1 MRSLLSVL
9 AVVAIWQVPGV
20 VQTGPGTIEGRV
32 TDMYGGVLPG
42 VTITVSGAAL
52 AAPRTVVSN
61 APGQF
66 QLTQLSAGEYG
77 LALSLSGFR
86 TVRGSVNVKAGSKS
100 AVTFEMALG
109 SVSEQVNVRAPAPV
123 VVTEPPQPAAANV
136 ATPIRVG
143 GSIRTPRKT
152 LDVRPIYPP
161 DANAAGLE
169 GDIYIEAV
177 ITREGNVADARVVQ
191 GVPLLNRAALEAV
204 RQWRYTPTMLN
215 GVPTDVSMTV
225 RVSFSR

>member
-1 MRSLLSVL
+1 
-9 AVVAIWQVPGV
+9 
-20 VQTGPGTIEGRV
+20 
-32 TDMYGGVLPG
+32 
-42 VTITVSGAAL
+42 
-52 AAPRTVVSN
+52 
-61 APGQF
+61 
-66 QLTQLSAGEYG
+66 
-77 LALSLSGFR
+77 
-86 TVRGSVNVKAGSKS
+86 
-100 AVTFEMALG
+100 MALG